1 MSEAEE
7 RSRGPVRVVAVVTL
21 VGVLTAAFI
30 FVSALV
36 APSFGDRAMQRCA
49 ALGLEAGG
57 DTVGLSANAFLPL
70 QWTCTY
76 SDELGRTQRTTI
88 TIGDLAG

>member
-1 MSEAEE
+1 MSESEE

-21 VGVLTAAFI
+21 VGVLAAAFVFI
-30 FVSALV
+30 SALV
-36 APSFGDRAMQRCA
+36 APSFGDRAMQRCT

-76 SDELGRTQRTTI
+76 SDESGRTQRSTI
-88 TIGDLAG
+88 TIGDLAS